1 MKNSNKD
8 VINFIKNRRISNVIR
23 LYVDRNF
30 GERISYIYWVIKRLK
45 TILKLLIMLKIL
57 YIIDKAQAI
66 EMFIKNYY

>member
-30 GERISYIYWVIKRLK
+30 GKRISYIYGL
-45 TILKLLIMLKIL
+45 
-57 YIIDKAQAI
+57 
-66 EMFIKNYY
+66 

>member
-30 GERISYIYWVIKRLK
+30 WERISYIYGL
-45 TILKLLIMLKIL
+45 
-57 YIIDKAQAI
+57 
-66 EMFIKNYY
+66 

>member
-30 GERISYIYWVIKRLK
+30 GERISYIYGL
-45 TILKLLIMLKIL
+45 
-57 YIIDKAQAI
+57 
-66 EMFIKNYY
+66 